1 MWYGLLQISQVLLC
15 GVKKVFIVK
24 GSDRDIEFLK
34 IKIKLYI
41 VNEEYEKAA
50 ELKRWVIEMGGD
62 PEIENVE
69 MLIEDRNRR
78 NEE

>member
-1 MWYGLLQISQVLLC
+1 M
-15 GVKKVFIVK
+15 
-24 GSDRDIEFLK
+24 SDRDIEFLK
-34 IKIKLYI
+34 LKIKLYI

-50 ELKRWVIEMGGD
+50 ELKKWIIEMGGN

-78 NEE
+78 NGE

>member
-1 MWYGLLQISQVLLC
+1 M
-15 GVKKVFIVK
+15 
-24 GSDRDIEFLK
+24 SDRDIEFLK
-34 IKIKLYI
+34 LKIKLYI

-50 ELKRWVIEMGGD
+50 ELKQWIIEMGGN

-78 NEE
+78 NGE

>member
-1 MWYGLLQISQVLLC
+1 M
-15 GVKKVFIVK
+15 K

>member
-1 MWYGLLQISQVLLC
+1 MNIDLSNIY
-15 GVKKVFIVK
+15 KKSFNM
-24 GSDRDIEFLK
+24 SDRDIEFLK
-34 IKIKLYI
+34 LKIKLYI

-50 ELKRWVIEMGGD
+50 ELKKWIIEMGGD

-78 NEE
+78 NGE